1 MGRVA
6 TEKKNPLRA
15 AKRRHCSHAIEQ
27 GAALTRRY
35 SRLLASWVCKA
46 HHCTTTS
53 PQGAIRLRPR
63 QAAGDNPPRQ
73 RTVTMPFCSARCI
86 HKTDHTRGQ
95 FDPRENSAV
104 VHSPTHSLT
113 HTTTRSQ
120 RQSCNATCAT
130 SGMPLHDTRTVA
142 AAKAAAVERRA
153 CRCPG
158 SYLCPPAAR
167 GHNRGRSGSD
177 ACPTP
182 PEMQCGLHGP
192 RRARATRQRS
202 GVHCGHGAIVDHDEG
217 LRG

>member
-35 SRLLASWVCKA
+35 SRLLASWACKA

-63 QAAGDNPPRQ
+63 QAAGGNPPRQ

-95 FDPRENSAV
+95 FDPREKQRRR
-104 VHSPTHSLT
+104 PLT
-113 HTTTRSQ
+113 HTLTHPHNHTQSEAVVQRDLRNLGHASPRHAYGSR
-120 RQSCNATCAT
+120 RQS
-130 SGMPLHDTRTVA
+130 SG
-142 AAKAAAVERRA
+142 RRA
-153 CRCPG
+153 QGVSLSRFLLVPAG
-158 SYLCPPAAR
+158 RAWAQQRAQRFRRLPHPSGDAVRAAR
-167 GHNRGRSGSD
+167 AEASPCHATAVRCALRCSCRS
-177 ACPTP
+177 
-182 PEMQCGLHGP
+182 
-192 RRARATRQRS
+192 
-202 GVHCGHGAIVDHDEG
+202 
-217 LRG
+217 

>member
-53 PQGAIRLRPR
+53 PQGAIRDLGRQPATTHHGNAPSPCRSVLRG
-63 QAAGDNPPRQ
+63 ASIKLTTLADS
-73 RTVTMPFCSARCI
+73 FI
-86 HKTDHTRGQ
+86 
-95 FDPRENSAV
+95 REKNSAV

-120 RQSCNATCAT
+120 RRPCNATCAT

-182 PEMQCGLHGP
+182 SGDGV
-192 RRARATRQRS
+192 RAARAEASPCHVTAVRCALRCSRRS
-202 GVHCGHGAIVDHDEG
+202 
-217 LRG
+217 